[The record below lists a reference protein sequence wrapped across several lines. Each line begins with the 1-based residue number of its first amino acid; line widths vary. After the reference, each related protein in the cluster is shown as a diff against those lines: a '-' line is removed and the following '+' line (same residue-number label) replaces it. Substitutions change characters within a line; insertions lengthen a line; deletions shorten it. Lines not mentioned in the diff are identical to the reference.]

1 MITLNQQI
9 KIYKI
14 ESVLGDKIYIGST
27 SKLKLIR
34 RLQQHISDYKIW
46 LKNKNKSI
54 TRSYKLF
61 EEYGADTCF
70 ITLLEKLECKDKKE
84 RYTRESDWIRAL
96 DCVNNNIPDRNNK
109 QYHIDHKEQR
119 KQYDIDHKKQRKQY
133 RIDHK
138 ERYNERSKQYR
149 IDHKEQIKQY
159 RIDHKEQIKQY
170 HIDHK
175 EQIKQCQKKYYE
187 SHKKPLLV
195 AQ

>member
-27 SKLKLIR
+27 SNPKLIR
-34 RLQQHISDYKIW
+34 RLQQHISVYKLW

-84 RYTRESDWIRAL
+84 RYARESDWIRSL
-96 DCVNNNIPDRNNK
+96 ECVNYNIPDRNYK
-109 QYHIDHKEQR
+109 QYHIDHKERYKERSKQYNIDHKEQR
-119 KQYDIDHKKQRKQY
+119 KQW

-138 ERYNERSKQYR
+138 EQIKQWR

-159 RIDHKEQIKQY
+159 
-170 HIDHK
+170 
-175 EQIKQCQKKYYE
+175 QKKYYE
-187 SHKKPLLV
+187 SHKKPLLDV
-195 AQ
+195 E

>member
-27 SKLKLIR
+27 NKPRLIR
-34 RLQQHISDYKIW
+34 RLQQHISDYTVW

-96 DCVNNNIPDRNNK
+96 ECVNNNMPCRNNK
-109 QYHIDHKEQR
+109 QYHNDYKEL
-119 KQYDIDHKKQRKQY
+119 
-133 RIDHK
+133 
-138 ERYNERSKQYR
+138 YNERSKQYR
-149 IDHKEQIKQY
+149 IDHKEKIKQYCIDHKEKLKTYKKQY
-159 RIDHKEQIKQY
+159 RIDHKENIKQY
-170 HIDHK
+170 NK
-175 EQIKQCQKKYYE
+175 TYRE
-187 SHKKPLLV
+187 SHKKTLLV